1 MAMYPLPKINT
12 LPDTLPDD
20 GSINLSL
27 DQGSPV
33 FHAST
38 AVQERIE
45 DLLYKQQMG
54 TLTQAEEE
62 ELDQYEEIDD
72 YLSHLNRVVRNI
84 QQEQNH

>member
-1 MAMYPLPKINT
+1 MYPLPKLRT
-12 LPDTLPDD
+12 LPVTLPDD

-27 DQGSPV
+27 EQGSPV
-33 FHAST
+33 FRAST
-38 AVQERIE
+38 AVQERVE

-72 YLSHLNRVVRNI
+72 YLSQLNRAVRNS